1 MAQHIHNLLQIHEHF
16 PSTVKLRATHADLV
30 KSDPIANVRR
40 HIARCDGTVK
50 GVDSAG
56 GGFVGVFLEIPL
68 VPGA

>member
-1 MAQHIHNLLQIHEHF
+1 MAQHTHNFLEVHKYF
-16 PSTVKLRATHADLV
+16 PFTVIFRATHADLV

-40 HIARCDGTVK
+40 HIARDSTVK

-56 GGFVGVFLEIPL
+56 GGFVGVFLEVPL